1 MIGHFLSVLTLGS
14 TVSHA
19 TAVLALAS
27 CALAGVALFVA
38 CFATGAPN
46 WLRADFAIAAVGLYA
61 FAFGRLHIIDGQTS
75 GQIIAYAIGFILAS
89 SLGPLTQRQRAHEEP
104 DE

>member
-1 MIGHFLSVLTLGS
+1 MTGHFLSVLTLGS

-19 TAVLALAS
+19 TAVVALAS
-27 CALAGVALFVA
+27 CALAGLAFFEA
-38 CFATGAPN
+38 CFARSAPN
-46 WLRADFAIAAVGLYA
+46 WLRADFAIAAVALYA
-61 FAFGRLHIIDGQTS
+61 FAFGRLQVIEGQTS

-89 SLGPLTQRQRAHEEP
+89 SLEPMTQRWRAGEEP